1 MKRPT
6 GPARKTMRHGGAMS
20 RISCGA
26 GVCHGGEPN
35 TSSGPQG
42 PQGATWIRNPS
53 RATVTATRQFARSPC
68 AHRRLQ
74 KYSASACR
82 RSSDCTRRKTPRRR
96 MVEFDVP
103 FFIGA
108 INMAAL
114 CSDSGKIGTTYRV
127 LRRLSDA
134 KRHTIRLDRVSK
146 KIAETSRRMIESLEA
161 AKAAGHSPNREAAEW
176 VGRVSGE
183 IHSRLERAGLVPPR
197 QKAASAARTL
207 GQHRDQGQRL
217 L

>member
-1 MKRPT
+1 
-6 GPARKTMRHGGAMS
+6 
-20 RISCGA
+20 
-26 GVCHGGEPN
+26 
-35 TSSGPQG
+35 
-42 PQGATWIRNPS
+42 
-53 RATVTATRQFARSPC
+53 
-68 AHRRLQ
+68 
-74 KYSASACR
+74 
-82 RSSDCTRRKTPRRR
+82 

-127 LRRLSDA
+127 LLRISDA

-146 KIAETSRRMIESLEA
+146 KIAETARRMIESLEA

-176 VGRVSGE
+176 VGRVSDE

-217 L
+217 QEEYFGKDRTLESITEGDADGYKRWLLDKFAVASASVDLRRAGSS